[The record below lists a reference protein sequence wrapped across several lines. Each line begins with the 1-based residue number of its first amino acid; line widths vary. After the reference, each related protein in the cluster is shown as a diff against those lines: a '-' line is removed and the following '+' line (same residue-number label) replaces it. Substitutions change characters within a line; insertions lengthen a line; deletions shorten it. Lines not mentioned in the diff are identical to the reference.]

1 MRIFTQIFVTL
12 FFIFCVVVAIV
23 SLTLLCIFE
32 KNNGIQNYSCNQTSK
47 GVDLSLLILK
57 EGFSIKIF
65 QKNIRN
71 PRQLAISS
79 KYLYVGSSMDEVIAI
94 PLNSTFRINETTHY
108 SIIKNISTPA
118 GVFYHQNDLFI
129 GTETQILRYSQNK
142 IN

>member
-1 MRIFTQIFVTL
+1 MVFKIIHVTS
-12 FFIFCVVVAIV
+12 I
-23 SLTLLCIFE
+23 
-32 KNNGIQNYSCNQTSK
+32 

-118 GVFYHQNDLFI
+118 GVFYHKNDLFI
-129 GTETQILRYSQNK
+129 ATETQILRYSKNK
-142 IN
+142 SD